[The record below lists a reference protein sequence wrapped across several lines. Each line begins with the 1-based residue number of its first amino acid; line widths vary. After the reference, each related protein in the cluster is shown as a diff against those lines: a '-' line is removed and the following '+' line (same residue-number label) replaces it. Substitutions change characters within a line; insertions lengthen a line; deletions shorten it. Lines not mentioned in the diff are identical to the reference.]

1 MDILLQ
7 RWKVV
12 LNKIRNIMHA
22 IWLTFSKNDRDYLKK
37 IIDKISEEYHA
48 PKFEPHIT
56 IYGLV
61 DSEIKLIDNIAKEAI
76 LNCNSFLVRKSE
88 ILQSDNLWKT
98 VFIELKMNEHLES
111 IHKNIKKHF
120 EKISKYKFNPHIS
133 LIYKILPTEEKIKII
148 NELDIKN
155 EFRIENLAVQKFFP
169 EIEKWK
175 IVKKYNLIKN
185 Y

>member
-1 MDILLQ
+1 VDILLQ

-12 LNKIRNIMHA
+12 LSKIRITMYA

-37 IIDKISEEYHA
+37 IIDKISGKYHS

-61 DSEIKLIDNIAKEAI
+61 DSEMKLIDNIAKEAI
-76 LNCNSFLVRKSE
+76 LNCNSFLVKKSE
-88 ILQSDNLWKT
+88 ILQSEKLWKT
-98 VFIELKMNEHLES
+98 VFIELKMNEHLEL

-120 EKISKYKFNPHIS
+120 EKISKYEFNPHIS
-133 LIYKILPTEEKIKII
+133 LVYKILPIEEKIKII
-148 NELDIKN
+148 NELDIKS

-169 EIEKWK
+169 EVEKWI